1 LFIYERNLHLL
12 AEFIKTRLQE
22 ETLSKEFIDWRSPQ
36 GESVKKCSYDMIMY
50 FHGRNLAKE
59 NKKHVP
65 AL

>member
-1 LFIYERNLHLL
+1 MSGFLESLF
-12 AEFIKTRLQE
+12 QE
-22 ETLSKEFIDWRSPQ
+22 ETLSKEFIYWRSPQ

-59 NKKHVP
+59 NKKDVP